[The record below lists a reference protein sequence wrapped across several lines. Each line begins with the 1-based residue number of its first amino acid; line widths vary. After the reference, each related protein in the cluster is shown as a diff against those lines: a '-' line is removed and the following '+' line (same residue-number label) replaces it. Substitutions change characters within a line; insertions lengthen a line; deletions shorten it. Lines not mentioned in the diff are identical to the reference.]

1 MAGFDFSNKIFQ
13 SGCSA
18 AGIAREQDIRSHVSK
33 DLSNIVI
40 ACFLRSLPAALHSN
54 NPIVCG
60 FSRQLHPDQVIA
72 AVSPTRFTIDPA
84 ANIAVTGRQ
93 VKKGPISVN
102 WYIGYT
108 YVNFILNKYLF
119 G

>member
-1 MAGFDFSNKIFQ
+1 MAGFDFSNKTFQ

-18 AGIAREQDIRSHVSK
+18 ACIAREQDIRSHVSK

-54 NPIVCG
+54 NPIVSNMRS
-60 FSRQLHPDQVIA
+60 FSQQLHPDQVIA

-84 ANIAVTGRQ
+84 ANIAVTVRQ
-93 VKKGPISVN
+93 VKKGS
-102 WYIGYT
+102 
-108 YVNFILNKYLF
+108 L
-119 G
+119 